1 MVNPLDLRQLL
12 VKGMDWFEV
21 RAWVWETPGLYTR
34 RAGDT
39 LEVVQEKGGKVLAR
53 LDLNGY
59 PIYLA
64 SEKEFE
70 EVRERAVEEG

>member
-1 MVNPLDLRQLL
+1 MVDPLELRRMLL
-12 VKGMDWFEV
+12 DERMDWLEV

-39 LEVVQEKGGKVLAR
+39 LEVVREEGKKVLAR

-59 PIYLA
+59 PMYLA
-64 SEKEFE
+64 PE
-70 EVRERAVEEG
+70 EEWV